1 MTRRSRP
8 APARRTS
15 IATAGVRRLAAL
27 LVLLTLLGAC
37 GGRRGEPETG
47 AGGPSRSSG
56 GGAAPVDTTAGGRWY
71 GYEGGLEEAEAAAR
85 AIAGATQYWREV
97 RGDWR
102 TDTDSGT
109 FVAHFLENRLRRAAI
124 TYGAGALTGTGAYTY
139 DEQARLFHYGGEE
152 KRRTGRGRQARTTTT
167 TISVALDMRGTA
179 SATSKRVG
187 RQRQSLT
194 AEEVAKIWTREG
206 VVRAAAVAAARQR

>member
-8 APARRTS
+8 APARRTTVRMS
-15 IATAGVRRLAAL
+15 IVRPLAAL
-27 LVLLTLLGAC
+27 LVLLPLLGAC
-37 GGRRGEPETG
+37 GGRRAEPETG
-47 AGGPSRSSG
+47 AGPARS
-56 GGAAPVDTTAGGRWY
+56 GAAAASADTTSGGRWY
-71 GYEGGLEEAEAAAR
+71 GYEGGLEEAEAGAR

-97 RGDWR
+97 RGTWR
-102 TDTDSGT
+102 TDADSGT
-109 FVAHFLENRLRRAAI
+109 FVAHFQNNRLRRAAV

-167 TISVALDMRGTA
+167 TISVALDQRGSA

-194 AEEVAKIWTREG
+194 AAEISQISAREY
-206 VVRAAAVAAARQR
+206 VVRMAAVAAARAQ